1 MAKGAK
7 GKQATVEQGSESD
20 PNILYSNYN
29 NECKSIGINPYQPL
43 KDNLINEEN
52 PNRGTQIIVLPN
64 TKGGESLGSGGCR
77 ALVNAMISIPFTAT
91 KELRICSS
99 SLGDAGTSS
108 IASLLIA
115 TATKRPL
122 DPSTDS
128 TTATQPIWQLEYIEL
143 TDNDIGHVGA
153 KALGRSLCVGMN
165 TTLNTLILDFN
176 RTMGNQGAAALC
188 KGLATN
194 STLKK
199 LSLKHCGIDEQGGQ
213 SFADILCF
221 KKTAL
226 VSLDVS
232 CNSLGGTGL
241 SDLCT
246 DGLLA
251 NTSLKTL
258 RLADNGI
265 NQTDDDV
272 KGIETLATVLVK
284 HPSLIAVDI
293 NHNNIGDRGAKV
305 LLPSLV
311 DSKQITEF
319 KVDTRMNDELFK
331 QLFRAS
337 APSKK
342 KKGGKKKKK

>member
-7 GKQATVEQGSESD
+7 GKQATVEQGKESD
-20 PNILYSNYN
+20 PNALFTDYN
-29 NECKSIGINPYQPL
+29 NECKSIGITPNQPL

-64 TKGGESLGSGGCR
+64 TKGGEALGSGGCR
-77 ALVNAMISIPFTAT
+77 CLVNAMINIPFTAT

-99 SLGDAGTSS
+99 SLGDAGASS
-108 IASLLIA
+108 IASFLIA

-122 DPSTDS
+122 DPSTDP
-128 TTATQPIWQLEYIEL
+128 TATQPVWQLEYIEL
-143 TDNDIGHVGA
+143 TDNDISHVGA

-176 RTMGNQGAAALC
+176 RTMSSQGVAALC
-188 KGLATN
+188 KGLSTN

-199 LSLKHCGIDEQGGQ
+199 LSLKHCGIDEQGSQ
-213 SFADILCF
+213 SLTDILSF

-226 VSLDVS
+226 ISLDIS
-232 CNSLGGTGL
+232 CNAIGGSGL

-246 DGLLA
+246 GLLA

-265 NQTDDDV
+265 NQSDDDV

-305 LLPSLV
+305 LLPSLN
-311 DSKQITEF
+311 DNKQITEF

-331 QLFRAS
+331 QVFRAS
-337 APSKK
+337 AAVKK

>member
-1 MAKGAK
+1 
-7 GKQATVEQGSESD
+7 
-20 PNILYSNYN
+20 
-29 NECKSIGINPYQPL
+29 
-43 KDNLINEEN
+43 
-52 PNRGTQIIVLPN
+52 
-64 TKGGESLGSGGCR
+64 
-77 ALVNAMISIPFTAT
+77 MISIPFTAT

-99 SLGDAGTSS
+99 NLGDAGASS

-122 DPSTDS
+122 DPTTDS
-128 TTATQPIWQLEYIEL
+128 TTATQPVWQLEYIEL
-143 TDNDIGHVGA
+143 TDNDISHVGA

-176 RTMGNQGAAALC
+176 RTMGSQGVAALC
-188 KGLATN
+188 KGLSTN

-213 SFADILCF
+213 SLADMQRF

-226 VSLDVS
+226 ISLDVS
-232 CNSLGGTGL
+232 CNAIGGTGL

-246 DGLLA
+246 GLLV

-258 RLADNGI
+258 RMADNGI
-265 NQTDDDV
+265 NQSDDDV
-272 KGIETLATVLVK
+272 KSLEELSKVLAK

-305 LLPSLV
+305 LLRHDRHRYTSYWY
-311 DSKQITEF
+311 DCES
-319 KVDTRMNDELFK
+319 
-331 QLFRAS
+331 S
-337 APSKK
+337 
-342 KKGGKKKKK
+342 

>member
-7 GKQATVEQGSESD
+7 GKQATVEKGVESD
-20 PNILYSNYN
+20 PNALFTDYN
-29 NECKSIGINPYQPL
+29 NECKSIGITPYQPL
-43 KDNLINEEN
+43 KDNLLNEEN

-77 ALVNAMISIPFTAT
+77 CLVNAMINIPFTAT

-99 SLGDAGTSS
+99 SLGDAGASS

-115 TATKRPL
+115 TATKRSL

-128 TTATQPIWQLEYIEL
+128 TTATQPVWQLEYIEL
-143 TDNDIGHVGA
+143 TDNDISHVGA

-176 RTMGNQGAAALC
+176 RTLDSQGVAALC

-199 LSLKHCGIDEQGGQ
+199 LSLKHCGIDEQG
-213 SFADILCF
+213 SKPLADMLRF

-226 VSLDVS
+226 ISLDVS
-232 CNSLGGTGL
+232 CNAIGGSGL

-246 DGLLA
+246 GLLA

-258 RLADNGI
+258 RLADIGI
-265 NQTDDDV
+265 NQSDDDV

-284 HPSLIAVDI
+284 HPLLIAVDI
-293 NHNNIGDRGAKV
+293 NHNNIGDRGAGV

-311 DSKQITEF
+311 DNKQITEF
-319 KVDTRMNDELFK
+319 KVDTRMDDELFK

-337 APSKK
+337 ASVKK

>member
-7 GKQATVEQGSESD
+7 GKQATVEQGPESD
-20 PNILYSNYN
+20 PNILYSSYN
-29 NECKSIGINPYQPL
+29 NECQSIGITPYQPL

-52 PNRGTQIIVLPN
+52 QNRGTQIIVLPN
-64 TKGGESLGSGGCR
+64 TKGGEALGSGGCR
-77 ALVNAMISIPFTAT
+77 CLVNAMISIPFTAT

-99 SLGDAGTSS
+99 SLGDAGASS
-108 IASLLIA
+108 IKSLLIA

-128 TTATQPIWQLEYIEL
+128 TATQPIWQLEYIEL
-143 TDNDIGHVGA
+143 TDNDISHVGA

-176 RTMGNQGAAALC
+176 RTMGSQGVAALC

-213 SFADILCF
+213 SLTDILSF

-226 VSLDVS
+226 ISLDIS
-232 CNSLGGTGL
+232 CNAIGGSGL

-246 DGLLA
+246 GLLA
-251 NTSLKTL
+251 NTSIKTL

-311 DSKQITEF
+311 DNKQITEF
-319 KVDTRMNDELFK
+319 KVDTRMNDDLFK

-337 APSKK
+337 ASSK

>member
-7 GKQATVEQGSESD
+7 GKQATVEQGTDSD
-20 PNILYSNYN
+20 PNALFTSYN
-29 NECKSIGINPYQPL
+29 NECKSIGITPYQPL

-77 ALVNAMISIPFTAT
+77 CLVNAMISIPFTAT

-99 SLGDAGTSS
+99 SLGDAGASS

-143 TDNDIGHVGA
+143 TDNDISHVGA

-176 RTMGNQGAAALC
+176 RTMGSQGVAALC
-188 KGLATN
+188 TGLATN
-194 STLKK
+194 STLSK

-213 SFADILCF
+213 SLTDILSF

-226 VSLDVS
+226 ISLDIS
-232 CNSLGGTGL
+232 CNAIGGSGL

-246 DGLLA
+246 GLLA

-265 NQTDDDV
+265 NQSDDDV

-337 APSKK
+337 AAVKK